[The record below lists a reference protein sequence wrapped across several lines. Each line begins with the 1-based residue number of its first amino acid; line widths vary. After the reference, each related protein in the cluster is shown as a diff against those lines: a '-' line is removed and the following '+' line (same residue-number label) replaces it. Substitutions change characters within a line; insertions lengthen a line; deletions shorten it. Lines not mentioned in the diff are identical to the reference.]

1 MLYSQHIET
10 GGPRNDRKESCGS
23 SCRKGCGKKKKKL
36 RKKVKRVLRLTLLG
50 VCLLGTGYFL
60 GVHHR
65 VLEAMIKGK
74 KPPKAPAGH
83 WLHKA

>member
-1 MLYSQHIET
+1 MIAKKAVEAVAE
-10 GGPRNDRKESCGS
+10 KAVE
-23 SCRKGCGKKKKKL
+23 KKKKKL

-65 VLEAMIKGK
+65 VLAAMVKGEEL
-74 KPPKAPAGH
+74 PKAPKGH
-83 WLHKA
+83 CLHT

>member
-1 MLYSQHIET
+1 MIAKKAVEAVAE
-10 GGPRNDRKESCGS
+10 KAVE
-23 SCRKGCGKKKKKL
+23 KKKKKL

-50 VCLLGTGYFL
+50 VFLLATGYFL

-65 VLEAMIKGK
+65 VIAAMVMGKEA
-74 KPPKAPAGH
+74 PKAPKGH

>member
-1 MLYSQHIET
+1 MIAKKAVE
-10 GGPRNDRKESCGS
+10 KVAE
-23 SCRKGCGKKKKKL
+23 KAVEKKKKKL
-36 RKKVKRVLRLTLLG
+36 RKKLKKILRLSLLG

-65 VLEAMIKGK
+65 VIAAMVKGE
-74 KPPKAPAGH
+74 KPQKAPAGH

>member
-1 MLYSQHIET
+1 MIAKKAVE
-10 GGPRNDRKESCGS
+10 KVAE
-23 SCRKGCGKKKKKL
+23 KAVEKKKKKL
-36 RKKVKRVLRLTLLG
+36 RKKVKRVLRLSLLG

-65 VLEAMIKGK
+65 VIAAMVMGKEA
-74 KPPKAPAGH
+74 PKALKGH

>member
-1 MLYSQHIET
+1 MIAKKAVE
-10 GGPRNDRKESCGS
+10 KVAE
-23 SCRKGCGKKKKKL
+23 KAVEKKKQKL
-36 RKKVKRVLRLTLLG
+36 RKKVKKILRLSLLG

-65 VLEAMIKGK
+65 VLEAMIKSK

-83 WLHKA
+83 WLHKT